1 MYQVYND
8 EEIYHYGIRGM
19 HWGQRMRSNI
29 SSGTIKNI
37 GQATV
42 NASGHGSKLATSRF
56 SSKNLK
62 EAKMM
67 SDEDLKQKA
76 QRLELEN
83 RYMNAQAQQQGK
95 SAVMNVL
102 NGAAAI
108 GGLAVTGVTLYNQ
121 IRGGSSN

>member
-19 HWGQRMRSNI
+19 HWGQRIRSNI

-42 NASGHGSKLATSRF
+42 NASGHGNKLATSRF

-67 SDEDLKQKA
+67 SDKDLKEKA

-95 SAVMNVL
+95 SAVMNIL

-121 IRGGSSN
+121 IHGGSSN

>member
-8 EEIYHYGIRGM
+8 EEIYHFGIRGM
-19 HWGQRMRSNI
+19 HWGQRIRSNV

-42 NASGHGSKLATSRF
+42 NASGHGSKLATSKF
-56 SSKNLK
+56 SSKNVEK
-62 EAKMM
+62 E
-67 SDEDLKQKA
+67 KA